1 MPPIPEFQPMLS
13 LLPEDVVRSA
23 VQLACYGFAAFT
35 AIVAFMFTPRW

>member
-1 MPPIPEFQPMLS
+1 MLS

-35 AIVAFMFTPRW
+35 AFAAVMFTPRW